1 MKKYLQFIKEEISIK
16 GNQGVPNEYLSKVDR
31 EASIRNRQIR
41 GGYPEMMQKIDQ
53 SLRILLNGI
62 AEPRDFMMD
71 RLSDRQ
77 KQRISTVFK
86 QLEKLAEDVIKT
98 EYADI
103 LQNTDL
109 DIKLVMPREVTK
121 LMKGSK
127 GDIPPK
133 PNLQKLDDPNI
144 RKEVDRRK
152 INNNIMQGEGINTKM
167 LLHTDMVKDKV
178 EEMFPRKSDELIQLW
193 NDISIL
199 ANKMDWEIPLDVKV
213 DMMENAPGGFAGAV
227 KVEWNE
233 KKKTSEEI
241 LNDNDDEEQD
251 DEEQDDKSYVST
263 EGTPTIIVRAVD
275 FPMLLHETVKGIHE
289 LISSASIHPDQKTA
303 EIVQMNTSSFED
315 EAEDFRYG
323 PYIAATIRDF
333 VNQSPNMDR
342 FPNMR
347 EFVYGKMNEMT
358 TDDFLDLIKRILMS
372 KVNNNDDV
380 IARRKVNTMIYQI
393 IETLSQYDMETA
405 LDKYN
410 DDDKYKIDNENDYD
424 DVLDGDEGD
433 ADDEISKLIA
443 NTNKPKEEESGEI
456 DYSKMSQRELQNH
469 LNQALDDGDYATVDK
484 IRQIIYP
491 PNTLNKF

>member
-1 MKKYLQFIKEEISIK
+1 MKKYLQFINEEISIK

-31 EASIRNRQIR
+31 EASIRNRQIH
-41 GGYPEMMQKIDQ
+41 GGYPEMMEKVDR

-62 AEPRDFMMD
+62 AEPREFMTG
-71 RLSDRQ
+71 RLSNNQ
-77 KQRISTVFK
+77 KQRVSAVFK

-121 LMKGSK
+121 LMQSGK

-193 NDISIL
+193 NDISVL

-227 KVEWNE
+227 KVEWKE
-233 KKKTSEEI
+233 KKKTPEEI

-323 PYIAATIRDF
+323 PYIAASIRNF
-333 VNQSPNMDR
+333 VNASPNMDR

-347 EFVYGKMNEMT
+347 EFVYGKMNEMNV
-358 TDDFLDLIKRILMS
+358 DDLLDLIKRILMS
-372 KVNNNDDV
+372 EVNNNDDV
-380 IARRKVNTMIYQI
+380 IARRKVNTMIDQI

-469 LNQALDDGDYATVDK
+469 LNQALDDVDYATVDK
-484 IRQIIYP
+484 ISKYI
-491 PNTLNKF
+491 K

>member
-62 AEPRDFMMD
+62 AEPRDFMMG

-233 KKKTSEEI
+233 KKKTPEEI

-333 VNQSPNMDR
+333 VNASPNMDR

-380 IARRKVNTMIYQI
+380 IARRKVNTMIDQI

-443 NTNKPKEEESGEI
+443 NTNKPKDESDEI

-469 LNQALDDGDYATVDK
+469 LNQALDGYSPK
-484 IRQIIYP
+484 
-491 PNTLNKF
+491 

>member
-1 MKKYLQFIKEEISIK
+1 MKKYLQFIKEEITIK

-31 EASIRNRQIR
+31 EASDRNRQIR
-41 GGYPEMMQKIDQ
+41 GGYPEMMQKVDQ
-53 SLRILLNGI
+53 SLRILLGNI
-62 AEPRDFMMD
+62 AEPRDFMMG
-71 RLSDRQ
+71 RLSDSQ
-77 KQRISTVFK
+77 KQRVSTVFK
-86 QLEKLAEDVIKT
+86 QLEKLAEDVIKS
-98 EYADI
+98 EYESI
-103 LQNTDL
+103 LDNVVL
-109 DIKLVMPREVTK
+109 DMKLVMPREVSK
-121 LMKGSK
+121 LMQSGEQ
-127 GDIPPK
+127 DINAK
-133 PNLQKLDDPNI
+133 PTLKKLDDPNI

-167 LLHTDMVKDKV
+167 LLHTDVVRDKV

-193 NDISIL
+193 NDISVL
-199 ANKMDWEIPLDVKV
+199 ANKMDWEVPLDAKV

-227 KVEWNE
+227 KVEWKE
-233 KKKTSEEI
+233 KKKTPEEI
-241 LNDNDDEEQD
+241 LNDNDDEGDEGGEQD
-251 DEEQDDKSYVST
+251 EKSSVST
-263 EGTPTIIVRAVD
+263 EGIPTIIVRAVD

-289 LISSASIHPDQKTA
+289 LISSASIHPDKKTA

-372 KVNNNDDV
+372 KVNNSDDV
-380 IARRKVNTMIYQI
+380 VARRKINTMIDQI
-393 IETLSQYDMETA
+393 IQLLGQYDMETA

-410 DDDKYKIDNENDYD
+410 DDDGKYKIDNENDYD

-433 ADDEISKLIA
+433 ADDEISRLIA
-443 NTNKPKEEESGEI
+443 NTNKPKEESGEI
-456 DYSKMSQRELQNH
+456 DYSKMSKRELNQH
-469 LNQALDDGDYATVDK
+469 LDDALDSGDYATVDK
-484 IRQIIYP
+484 ISKY
-491 PNTLNKF
+491 LK

>member
-1 MKKYLQFIKEEISIK
+1 
-16 GNQGVPNEYLSKVDR
+16 
-31 EASIRNRQIR
+31 
-41 GGYPEMMQKIDQ
+41 
-53 SLRILLNGI
+53 
-62 AEPRDFMMD
+62 
-71 RLSDRQ
+71 
-77 KQRISTVFK
+77 
-86 QLEKLAEDVIKT
+86 
-98 EYADI
+98 
-103 LQNTDL
+103 
-109 DIKLVMPREVTK
+109 
-121 LMKGSK
+121 
-127 GDIPPK
+127 
-133 PNLQKLDDPNI
+133 
-144 RKEVDRRK
+144 
-152 INNNIMQGEGINTKM
+152 MQGEGINKKM

-233 KKKTSEEI
+233 KKKTPEEI

-333 VNQSPNMDR
+333 VNASPNMDR

-380 IARRKVNTMIYQI
+380 IARRKVNTMIDQI

-424 DVLDGDEGD
+424 DVLDG
-433 ADDEISKLIA
+433 EIS
-443 NTNKPKEEESGEI
+443 
-456 DYSKMSQRELQNH
+456 
-469 LNQALDDGDYATVDK
+469 
-484 IRQIIYP
+484 
-491 PNTLNKF
+491 